1 MASPRR
7 QPGDDRLVAPGAD
20 LMVIRAVKDAKNQAD
35 LAKRIRIRRNRE
47 NMNIFLGNQDWTH
60 KQPGQSRESLPKTST
75 AVEQLS
81 AFVERALIQFGDW
94 YSMDFSQQAREILPP
109 EKARRLLNCFLE
121 NLPVGDQKSVDFRVL
136 MGDAMKLGALESLL
150 TFKVHGGNVM
160 ERWFFVEPGEARLN
174 GETGRFE
181 RVSGDVTSEE
191 EEFWRLKID
200 LVPANDYYPDPT
212 GEGLFEIHT
221 SEMDFHVAKERAE
234 AGIYDLDAINRVE
247 EDFVRALD
255 KRRRP
260 RERGQEETQKPDFR
274 RRIVI
279 DEYWGTM
286 LDAQGKVVERNI
298 LTAVANDKWLIRPP
312 EANPFWHG
320 ESPFVAS
327 PLTRV
332 PLSVWHRA
340 LFDDASRLNVAIN
353 ELFSL
358 GLDGGIAS
366 VWGVRQLRINDLE
379 DPRDVSGGIPQG
391 KTLAVKST
399 LPPNVKVLETVTTG
413 EVPRDYA
420 IMTEILNSNFNQAA
434 LTNEIKLGQLPPRQ
448 VLATEIVEASQ
459 SQAVTLDKLAG
470 NLEMDLLAKVLRKS
484 WLNILQNIDAISSQR
499 VVEAIGPTATF
510 RLARLGKAQVFSLFA
525 NGCAFKVNGL
535 SATLSRVRD
544 FQKMAALFQLVMSNP
559 LLFQAFAKRF
569 SPDKALDAAIRQLNI
584 NPETLY
590 LDEDEKAQL
599 QQRMAELPGIAQM
612 IGAGGGGQGQSTQSE
627 QTGEPGLPAEINQAG
642 NPLTGMGSDQ

>member
-1 MASPRR
+1 MATPRR
-7 QPGDDRLVAPGAD
+7 QPGDDQPVGSSAD
-20 LMVIRAVKDAKNQAD
+20 LMVIQAIKDAKNQAD
-35 LAKRIRIRRNRE
+35 MAKRVRVLRNRE
-47 NMNIFLGNQDWTH
+47 NMNIFLGNQDWRH
-60 KQPGQSRESLPKTST
+60 KQPGQSKESLPKTAA

-81 AFVERALIQFGDW
+81 AFIERALIQFGAW
-94 YSMDFSQQAREILPP
+94 YSMDFSSEARQILPP
-109 EKARRLLNCFLE
+109 EKARKLLNCFLE
-121 NLPVGDQKSVDFRVL
+121 NLPIGDQKSIDFRTL

-150 TFKVHGGNVM
+150 IFKIHGGTVT
-160 ERWFFVEPGEARLN
+160 ERRFFAESGTSRLN

-181 RVSGDVTSEE
+181 RVDDEIVAREE
-191 EEFWRLKID
+191 ESWRLKID
-200 LVPANDYYPDPT
+200 LIPANDYSPDPT

-221 SEMDFHVAKERAE
+221 SEQDFHVAKQRAE
-234 AGIYDLDAINRVE
+234 DGIYDIDAINRIE
-247 EDFVRALD
+247 EDFTRQLD
-255 KRRRP
+255 RRRRP
-260 RERGQEETQKPDFR
+260 QERGQQEAVKPGFR

-286 LDAQGKVVERNI
+286 LDARGNIVERNVLAAI
-298 LTAVANDKWLIRPP
+298 ANDKWLIRPP
-312 EANPFWHG
+312 EPNPWWHG

-327 PLTRV
+327 PITRV

-340 LFDDASRLNVAIN
+340 LFDDASRLNVALS

-366 VWGVRQLRINDLE
+366 VWGTRQLRIDDLQ

-399 LPPNVKVLETVTTG
+399 LPHNAKVLETVTTG
-413 EVPRDYA
+413 EVPRDFA
-420 IMTEILNSNFNQAA
+420 IMFEVLNREFNQAA

-470 NLEMDLLAKVLRKS
+470 NLEMDLLTRTLRKS
-484 WLNILQNIDAISSQR
+484 WLNILQNMDDLSSQR
-499 VVEAIGPTATF
+499 VIDAIGPVATF
-510 RLARLGKAQVFSLFA
+510 KLARLGKAKVFSLFA
-525 NGCAFKVNGL
+525 NGCSFKVNGL

-544 FQKMAALFQLVMSNP
+544 FQKMAALFQLIMSNP
-559 LLFQAFAKRF
+559 LLFQAFAKKF

-612 IGAGGGGQGQSTQSE
+612 IGSGGQGGAGQSAE

-642 NPLTGMGSDQ
+642 NPLSGMGAEQ

>member
-1 MASPRR
+1 MATPRR
-7 QPGDDRLVAPGAD
+7 QPGDDQPVGSKDD
-20 LMVIRAVKDAKNQAD
+20 LMVINAIKSAKQQAD
-35 LAKRIRIRRNRE
+35 MAKKHRMHLNRD
-47 NMNIFLGNQDWTH
+47 NMNMFLGNQDWTH
-60 KQPGQSRESLPKTST
+60 KQPGQSKESLPKTAT

-94 YSMDFSQQAREILPP
+94 YSMDFSREAREILTP
-109 EKARRLLNCFLE
+109 EKARKLLNCFLE
-121 NLPVGDQKSVDFRVL
+121 DLPVGDQNSIDFRVL
-136 MGDAMKLGALESLL
+136 VGDAMKLGALESLL
-150 TFKVHGGNVM
+150 IFKVHGGNVM
-160 ERWFFVEPGEARLN
+160 ERKFFVEPGEARLN

-181 RVSGDVTSEE
+181 RLKGEIESRE

-200 LVPANDYYPDPT
+200 LISATDYFPDPT

-221 SEMDFHVAKERAE
+221 SEMDFHVAQQRAE
-234 AGIYDLDAINRVE
+234 EGIYDKAAIDRIE

-255 KRRRP
+255 KERRP
-260 RERGQEETQKPDFR
+260 EQRAHNRTLKPSFR

-279 DEYWGTM
+279 DEYWGTL
-286 LDAQGKVVERNI
+286 LDAEGAIVERNV
-298 LTAVANDKWLIRPP
+298 LVAVANDKWLIRPP

-320 ESPFVAS
+320 ESPFVAA

-340 LFDDASRLNVAIN
+340 LFDDASRLNAAIN

-399 LPPNVKVLETVTTG
+399 LPHNTKVLETVTTG
-413 EVPRDYA
+413 EVPRDFA
-420 IMTEILNSNFNQAA
+420 LMTEVLNSNFNQAA
-434 LTNEIKLGQLPPRQ
+434 MTNEIKLGQLPPRQ

-470 NLEMDLLAKVLRKS
+470 NLEMDLLTRVLRKS
-484 WLNILQNIDAISSQR
+484 WLNILQNWDGLSSQR

-510 RLARLGKAQVFSLFA
+510 RMARMGRAQVFAMFA
-525 NGCAFKVNGL
+525 NGCGFKVSGL

-544 FQKMAALFQLVMSNP
+544 FQKMAALFQLIMSNP
-559 LLFQAFAKRF
+559 LLFQAFAKKF
-569 SPDKALDAAIRQLNI
+569 SPDKALNAAIRQLNI
-584 NPETLY
+584 NPDTLY

-599 QQRMAELPGIAQM
+599 RQRMAELPGISQM
-612 IGAGGGGQGQSTQSE
+612 IGSGGGGGGQSTQAE

-642 NPLTGMGSDQ
+642 NPLSGMGADQ